1 MMVKFKQDMKLENEK
16 IKHRRYCKK
25 CGHAISFYAFE
36 PERKLCDYCGVFNYK
51 NDLVE
56 FKTLLNKKKRGIN
69 ENE

>member
-16 IKHRRYCKK
+16 IKHRKYCKK

-36 PERKLCDYCGVFNYK
+36 PDRKLCDYCGVFNYK

-56 FKTLLNKKKRGIN
+56 F
-69 ENE
+69 